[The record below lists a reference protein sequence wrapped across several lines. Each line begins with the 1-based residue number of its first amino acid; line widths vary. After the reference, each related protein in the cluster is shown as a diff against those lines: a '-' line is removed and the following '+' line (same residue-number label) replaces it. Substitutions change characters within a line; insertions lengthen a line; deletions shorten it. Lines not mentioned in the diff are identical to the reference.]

1 MSPWV
6 WDLTSIG
13 RVGPVGFV
21 KEHFPL
27 LDDADIEGLGGR
39 ILTLGTN
46 LIRKITLDEP
56 FIPGSFPQSPAY
68 MSG

>member
-1 MSPWV
+1 MFPWV

-13 RVGPVGFV
+13 HVGPAEFV

-46 LIRKITLDEP
+46 SKETVTLDGLN
-56 FIPGSFPQSPAY
+56 ILGSCPQLPDY
-68 MSG
+68 MSE